1 MKSSTHIDDRAP
13 SGEAV
18 AGRAN
23 AAGRTRRRLPWLLA
37 AGLAI
42 AALGGSTSPAEAR
55 GGGWSDLIGA
65 WLSSAKYHKVERA
78 EQAGYQLGW
87 KNPDIPIT
95 GCIEHPTDGAMG
107 YHWFDHDAIE
117 DTVLDPLR
125 PEGLVYE
132 PLPNGKL
139 RLVALEWVVPADLWH
154 AEHEEPPTVLGQE
167 MGILNPALGWYI
179 LPRVGV
185 EVEPLRDLQQ
195 LESEGRLSMTN

>member
-1 MKSSTHIDDRAP
+1 MKSGTYVDDRAP
-13 SGEAV
+13 SGEL
-18 AGRAN
+18 
-23 AAGRTRRRLPWLLA
+23 AASKAATKRTRRGLSWLLA

-42 AALGGSTSPAEAR
+42 ATLGGGSASPAEAR
-55 GGGWSDLIGA
+55 GGGGWSDLFAA
-65 WLSSAKYHKVERA
+65 WLSSAKYHSVERA
-78 EQAGYQLGW
+78 ERAGYQLGW
-87 KNPDIPIT
+87 KNPDIPIS

-139 RLVALEWVVPADLWH
+139 RLVALEWVVPAELWH
-154 AEHEEPPTVLGQE
+154 AEHDEPPTVLGQE

-179 LPRVGV
+179 LHAWVWKWNPSGTFNNWNPRVIC
-185 EVEPLRDLQQ
+185 P
-195 LESEGRLSMTN
+195 